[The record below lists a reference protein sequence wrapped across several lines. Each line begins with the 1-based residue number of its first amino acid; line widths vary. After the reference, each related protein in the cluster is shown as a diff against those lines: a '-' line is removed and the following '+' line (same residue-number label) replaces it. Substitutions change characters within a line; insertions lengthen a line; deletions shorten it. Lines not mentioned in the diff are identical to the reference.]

1 MGKRER
7 VKTMNSKELRKMSKG
22 ELVDRI
28 LELDVV
34 IEKLQVRVEELQVE
48 LDNREVRIEE
58 AGNLAEAALQVNGVV
73 EAAQKAADQYLTN
86 VKSLNEKTTAK
97 CHQLEAD
104 TKKRCDDMEL
114 ATKQKC
120 ESMERETE
128 SKINAR
134 WSEFTQKVDRY
145 LEARGDLTEIL
156 KFTIDKNEE

>member
-1 MGKRER
+1 
-7 VKTMNSKELRKMSKG
+7 MNSKELRKMSKG

-48 LDNREVRIEE
+48 LDNREVKVEE
-58 AGNLAEAALQVNGVV
+58 AGNLAEAVLQVNGVL
-73 EAAQKAADQYLTN
+73 EAAQKAADQYLVN
-86 VKSLNEKTTAK
+86 IKSLNEKTTVK
-97 CHQLEAD
+97 CQKLEAD
-104 TKKRCDDMEL
+104 TKKHCDDLEL

-120 ESMERETE
+120 EAMERETD

-134 WSEFTQKVDRY
+134 WVEFTQKVDRY

-156 KFTIDKNEE
+156 KSAIEIDKE